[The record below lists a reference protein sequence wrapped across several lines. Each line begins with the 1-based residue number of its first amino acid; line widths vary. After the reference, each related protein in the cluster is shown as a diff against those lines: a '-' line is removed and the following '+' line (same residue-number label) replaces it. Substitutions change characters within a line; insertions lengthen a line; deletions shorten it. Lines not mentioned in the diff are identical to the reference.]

1 MKFKPL
7 FQALTLVVL
16 MLSLFS
22 AGQPVQAQPATDVQI
37 VPRETTYWNATFTG
51 TVNGTRYEQ
60 WSLVLTEADDFVI
73 TATTTSGDL
82 VPLITLLDASQNP
95 LASLANSLTSSQPAG
110 NYYILIQPQSG
121 SGNYEMT
128 IRQTQAPTEGTSAS
142 VSVNPSSI
150 NVDGTSLVTVGLTD
164 LPAGGLTSVEFT
176 CTYDAT
182 LIGVSAITD
191 AGLFGTDAA
200 MAVNGPASGMFIV
213 ALAGS
218 NGQKATTSG
227 PVFTFTATG
236 LQLGETTITCTAR
249 ISTGDNT
256 LTELQP
262 ASATLSIVPPGGT
275 LAGTVLAYKPV
286 TVGLYDAGSALVT
299 SVVANEDGT
308 FSMPAPAGTYTA
320 VATAEGYLGAQG
332 AAVITSG
339 NTTTMPTVTLPAG
352 DIDGNDVID
361 QYDAMTIGMNYNG
374 YLPTAADLNDDGTIN
389 VLDLELLAANY
400 RQSGALAW
408 Q

>member
-16 MLSLFS
+16 MFSLFS
-22 AGQPVQAQPATDVQI
+22 AGQPVHAQPAVDADVI
-37 VPRETTYWNATFTG
+37 LRDLTYWNAIYEG
-51 TVNGTRYEQ
+51 AVDATRYEK
-60 WSLVLTEADDFVI
+60 WPLLLSEANDFVV
-73 TATTTSGDL
+73 TTTPTSGDL
-82 VPLITLLDASQNP
+82 VPLVTLLDASGNP
-95 LASLANSLTSSQPAG
+95 LASLAGSLTTSQLAG
-110 NYYILIQPQSG
+110 VYFILIQPQSG
-121 SGNYEMT
+121 SGDYEMT
-128 IRQTQAPTEGTSAS
+128 IRQAQTPAGTSAS

-150 NVDGTSLVTVGLTD
+150 AVDETSLVTVGLTD
-164 LPAGGLTSVEFT
+164 LPEGGLASVEFT

-182 LIGVSAITD
+182 LIEVSAITD
-191 AGLFGTDAA
+191 AGLFGTDSA
-200 MAVNGPASGMFIV
+200 MAVSGPASGMFIV

-218 NGQKATTSG
+218 NGQKATASG

-236 LQLGETTITCTAR
+236 LQLGETTIACTAR

-262 ASATLSIVPPGGT
+262 ASATLSVAVPEGT

-286 TVGLYDAGSALVT
+286 TVGLYDVGAVLVT

-308 FSMPAPAGTYTA
+308 FSLPASEGTYTA
-320 VATAEGYLGAQG
+320 IAAAEGYLDAQG

-339 NTTTMPTVTLPAG
+339 NTTTMPTVTLLAG

-361 QYDAMTIGMNYNG
+361 QYDALTIGMNYNG

-400 RQSGALAW
+400 HQSGALAW
-408 Q
+408 

>member
-7 FQALTLVVL
+7 FQTLTLVVL
-16 MLSLFS
+16 LFSLFS

-60 WSLVLTEADDFVI
+60 WALVLTEADDFVI

-82 VPLITLLDASQNP
+82 VPLITLLDASENP
-95 LASLANSLTSSQPAG
+95 LASLAGSLTSSQPAG

-121 SGNYEMT
+121 SGDYEMT
-128 IRQTQAPTEGTSAS
+128 IRQTQAPVEGTSAS

-150 NVDGTSLVTVGLTD
+150 SVDGTAIVTVGLSD
-164 LPAGGLTSVEFT
+164 LPEGGLASVEFT

-191 AGLFGTDAA
+191 AGLFGADSA

-236 LQLGETTITCTAR
+236 LQLGDATITCTAR
-249 ISTGDNT
+249 VSTGDNT

-286 TVGLYDAGSALVT
+286 TVGLYDAGSVLVT

-308 FSMPAPAGTYTA
+308 FSLPAPAGTYTA
-320 VATAEGYLGAQG
+320 VATAEGYLDAQG

-339 NTTTMPTVTLPAG
+339 NTTTMPTVTLLAG